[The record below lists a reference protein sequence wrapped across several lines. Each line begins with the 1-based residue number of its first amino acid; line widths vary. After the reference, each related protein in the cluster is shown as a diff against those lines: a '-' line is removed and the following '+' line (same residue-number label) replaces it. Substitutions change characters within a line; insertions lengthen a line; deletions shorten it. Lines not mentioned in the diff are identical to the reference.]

1 MDSLTPTVSD
11 RPAPLPREAAWG
23 GWEVLIAIVL
33 AVVTYIVMGTV
44 VAVAVLAIAGE
55 LEGTPLVTGGLVGIL
70 FFDAAL
76 LGIVYLFT
84 VQKFRL
90 PWSALGFRSLRADF
104 LWVPPVTA
112 VVAHVAI
119 VAYAV
124 VVTAVGADALAPQQE
139 LEDLFET
146 RAILPLT
153 GVATVLAA
161 PVAEEIFF
169 RGFVF
174 RGLIRPLNVW
184 GAALVSGLLFG
195 AAHISSVDTAGL
207 IIPFSAVGMLFAW
220 VYYRTGSLWA
230 PMSAHFLFNLISFI
244 VLATVVGS
252 E

>member
-1 MDSLTPTVSD
+1 MDYSTPTLGD
-11 RPAPLPREAAWG
+11 QPAPLPRESAWG
-23 GWEVLIAIVL
+23 LREVTQAIGL
-33 AVVTYIVMGTV
+33 AVALYIFMGIA

-55 LEGTPLVTGGLVGIL
+55 VEGTPLVTGGLVGIL

-76 LGIVYLFT
+76 LGIAYLFS

-90 PWSALGFRSLRADF
+90 PWSVLGFRSLRADF

-119 VAYAV
+119 VIYSA
-124 VVTAVGADALAPQQE
+124 VVTAAGADALAPQQE

-161 PVAEEIFF
+161 PVAEETFF
-169 RGFVF
+169 RGFIF
-174 RGLIRPLNVW
+174 RGLIGRLNVW

-195 AAHISSVDTAGL
+195 AAHISSADSAGL
-207 IIPFSAVGMLFAW
+207 IIPFGAIGILFAW

-230 PMSAHFLFNLISFI
+230 PMSAHFLFNLISFV